1 MDWCEKNLRGRT
13 KVRQKESEKMSEAI
27 KIEDKKATLLD
38 LANRANE
45 ITQLIIEADG
55 ELTPELE
62 QALAVSEKD
71 IAQKADGYYLMMVTM
86 SNRVKEL
93 KELSKQFTDAAKSI
107 DNQLKSL
114 NERLKFAMESM
125 DTDEI
130 KGERYR
136 FKLSTGKASLVIKH
150 ELIGDA
156 FKREVVTTEVDKDLI
171 ESKLK
176 AGEKVP
182 GAYLEPTLTLRKYV
196 NK

>member
-130 KGERYR
+130 NGYR